1 MHPARLSTAPNR
13 PALPNIPLAFLFLS
27 FSAFA
32 LAFLPA
38 TPPVAA
44 QEQDD
49 DVIRISSDLVLLN
62 VTVVDGQGQFVGGL
76 KRSDFT
82 VKENG
87 EPQTL
92 FSFGAEETAFAAA
105 VLLDTSGS
113 MEQRLTLGRS
123 AAIRFLDGLRNEDV
137 AAVYRFDVKV
147 ERLQDFTSSRDLV
160 PRAFS
165 VTVGRRTVLNDA
177 IARAADDLA
186 QRPEKRRTVVVL
198 SDGLEEGSSA
208 SADKAL
214 ERALAAGATIYT
226 VNMSSNE
233 GAREL
238 HGAGI
243 LKTYAEKSGGLY
255 IPSPGGQALRDSFAT
270 VLAEL
275 GHQYTIAY
283 RPSNKTRDGKW
294 RAIDVKV
301 SRPGLTVRTRKGYR
315 APK

>member
-1 MHPARLSTAPNR
+1 MRQVRLSTTRNR
-13 PALPNIPLAFLFLS
+13 FELPRIPLAFLFLA
-27 FSAFA
+27 FSALA
-32 LAFLPA
+32 LAFPA
-38 TPPVAA
+38 ATQPVAA
-44 QEQDD
+44 QDQDD
-49 DVIRISSDLVLLN
+49 DVIRVSSDLVLLN
-62 VTVVDGQGQFVGGL
+62 VTVVDGQGQFVSRL
-76 KRSDFT
+76 KRTDFT
-82 VKENG
+82 VSENG
-87 EPQTL
+87 EAQTL

-105 VLLDTSGS
+105 VLLDTSSS
-113 MEQRLTLGRS
+113 MEKRLSLGRS

-137 AAVYRFDVKV
+137 AAVYRFDAKI
-147 ERLQDFTSSRDLV
+147 ERLQDFTSSRDLA

-165 VTVGRRTVLNDA
+165 VSPGRRTVLNDA

-186 QRPEKRRTVVVL
+186 QRPEKRRAVLVL
-198 SDGLEEGSSA
+198 SDGVEEGSSA
-208 SADKAL
+208 SANKAL
-214 ERALAAGATIYT
+214 EKALAAGATIYT
-226 VNMSSNE
+226 VNLSSTE
-233 GAREL
+233 GQRDF

-243 LKTYAEKSGGLY
+243 LQSYAEKSGGLY

-294 RAIDVKV
+294 RTVDVKV